1 MEIKL
6 KNILDNLING
16 IQIIDFNWKYSYLNE
31 VAINHSKSSREELLG
46 YTMME
51 KHPGIESTEMF
62 KVLEE
67 CMLDRTT
74 KSVVNEFTYPDGSKD
89 WFELKVQPIS
99 DGLLIISNDISKRI
113 QVENEL
119 KIAKERAEEN
129 EQDIS
134 TIYNTVGNII
144 FKLAVEPQN
153 NYRFV
158 SVNHEF
164 VRSTGLS
171 IESIIGQLVNDVI
184 PEPSLSKVL
193 EFYSKAIAENETIR
207 WEEVSD
213 YPTGKLTGDVSV
225 SPIYNTEGECTFLV
239 GSVHDITL
247 RKQAEVQLQ
256 RKKEELE
263 MLNDA
268 LTQTNKEL
276 TISKEN
282 AEKSEYKIKAL
293 TEQSPIAI
301 YRTDVNGDY
310 TYVNKKWLEITG
322 QIEKDV
328 LGKSWINVVHPN
340 DKSEIIKSWYEAVN
354 EQMEWSSEHRMIN
367 KKDEITWVEGT
378 ATKLFNSGGD
388 LIGYTGTNFDITDRK
403 LAEKAVI
410 ENQRINVIGEMTSAI
425 AHDINNS
432 LQSISGN
439 IMLATLQPNLDE
451 NVKRYLDN
459 MSQIVADAAQ
469 RAKIVQ
475 RFGGANQNKQQYSDL
490 DINLLIE
497 KIVSSSQ
504 HLWKDEVEKEGRSI
518 TVQREFNVLPKA
530 LGVEGEISAVFL
542 NVLKNCIE
550 AMPNGGEINIRTYLD
565 NDCINIAVSDT
576 GKGMDEGTKKRI
588 FQPFFTTKGYD
599 AGRGLGM
606 SGAYSVLKEHGGRIW
621 VERTELGIGTTIIMA
636 LPLNKPE

>member
-67 CMLDRTT
+67 CMLERTT

-119 KIAKERAEEN
+119 KIAKEIAEEN

-184 PEPSLSKVL
+184 PEPSLSMVL

-225 SPIYNTEGECTFLV
+225 SPIYNTEGQCTFLV
-239 GSVHDITL
+239 GAVHDITL
-247 RKQAEVQLQ
+247 RKQAEVLLQ

-263 MLNDA
+263 MLNDT

-322 QIEKDV
+322 QIENDV
-328 LGKSWINVVHPN
+328 LGRSWVNVVHPN
-340 DKSEIIKSWYEAVN
+340 DRSEIIKSWYEAVN
-354 EQMEWSSEHRMIN
+354 EKMEWSSEHRMIN

-490 DINLLIE
+490 DINLLLE

-518 TVQREFNVLPKA
+518 SVQREFNVLPKA

-542 NVLKNCIE
+542 NILKNCIE

-565 NDCINIAVSDT
+565 NDCIHIAVSDT

>member
-6 KNILDNLING
+6 KSILDNLING
-16 IQIIDFNWKYSYLNE
+16 IQIIDFNWKYFYLND
-31 VAINHSKSSREELLG
+31 VAINHAKLSREELIG

-62 KVLEE
+62 KVLEK
-67 CMLDRTT
+67 CMSERTT
-74 KSVVNEFTYPDGSKD
+74 KSILNEFTYPDGSKD
-89 WFELKVQPIS
+89 WFELKIQPIP
-99 DGLLIISNDISKRI
+99 DGLLIISNNINKRLE
-113 QVENEL
+113 VESEL
-119 KIAKERAEEN
+119 KIAKEKAEEN

-164 VRSTGLS
+164 VRATGLS
-171 IESIIGQLVNDVI
+171 IESIVGQLVNDVI
-184 PEPSLSKVL
+184 PEPSLSMVL
-193 EFYSKAIAENETIR
+193 EFYSKAIKENETIR

-225 SPIYNTEGECTFLV
+225 SPIYNADGECTFLV
-239 GSVHDITL
+239 GAVHNITL
-247 RKQAEVQLQ
+247 RKQAEVLLQ

-263 MLNDA
+263 MLNEA
-268 LTQTNKEL
+268 LIQTNVEL

-310 TYVNKKWLEITG
+310 TYVNKKWLEITE
-322 QIEKDV
+322 QEQEDI
-328 LGKSWINVVHPN
+328 LGKSWINVVHPD
-340 DKSEIIKSWYEAVN
+340 DKSEIIKSWYEAVK
-354 EQMEWSSEHRMIN
+354 EEEEWSSEYRMIN
-367 KKDEITWVEGT
+367 KKDEITWVEGA
-378 ATKLFNSGGD
+378 ATKLFNSDGE

-410 ENQRINVIGEMTSAI
+410 ENQRINIIGEMTSAI

-439 IMLATLQPNLDE
+439 IMLARLQPNLDE
-451 NVKRYLDN
+451 NVTRYLDN
-459 MSQIVADAAQ
+459 MSQIVTDAAQ

-475 RFGGANQNKQQYSDL
+475 RFGGGSQNKQQYSDL
-490 DINLLIE
+490 DINLLID
-497 KIVSSSQ
+497 KIISSSQ
-504 HLWKDEVEKEGRSI
+504 HLWKDEVEKDGRSI
-518 TVQREFNVLPKA
+518 NVEREFNVLPKA

-542 NVLKNCIE
+542 NILKNCIE
-550 AMPNGGEINIRTYLD
+550 AMPEGGAINIKTHLD
-565 NDCINIAVSDT
+565 NDRINISVSDT
-576 GKGMDEGTKKRI
+576 GKGMNEETKKRI

-606 SGAYSVLKEHGGRIW
+606 SGAYSVLKEHGGKIW
-621 VERTELGIGTTIIMA
+621 VEKTELGIGTTIVMA
-636 LPLNKPE
+636 LPLNKSE

>member
-67 CMLDRTT
+67 CMLERTT

-164 VRSTGLS
+164 VRATGLS

-184 PEPSLSKVL
+184 PEPSLSMVL
-193 EFYSKAIAENETIR
+193 EFYSKAIAENKTIR

-225 SPIYNTEGECTFLV
+225 SPIYNTEGQCTFLV
-239 GSVHDITL
+239 GAVHDITL
-247 RKQAEVQLQ
+247 RKQAEVLLQ

-263 MLNDA
+263 MLNDT

-322 QIEKDV
+322 QIENDV
-328 LGKSWINVVHPN
+328 LGRSWVNVVHPN
-340 DKSEIIKSWYEAVN
+340 DRSEIIKSWYEAVN
-354 EQMEWSSEHRMIN
+354 EKMEWSSEHRMIN

-459 MSQIVADAAQ
+459 MTQIVADAAQ

-497 KIVSSSQ
+497 KIISSSQ

-518 TVQREFNVLPKA
+518 SVQREFNVLPKA

-542 NVLKNCIE
+542 NILKNCIE

-565 NDCINIAVSDT
+565 NNCIHIAVSDT

>member
-67 CMLDRTT
+67 CMLERTT

-184 PEPSLSKVL
+184 PEPSLSMVL

-225 SPIYNTEGECTFLV
+225 SPIYNTEGQCTFLV
-239 GSVHDITL
+239 GAVHDITL
-247 RKQAEVQLQ
+247 RKQAEVLLQ

-263 MLNDA
+263 MLNDT

-322 QIEKDV
+322 QIENDV
-328 LGKSWINVVHPN
+328 LGRSWVNVVHPN
-340 DKSEIIKSWYEAVN
+340 DRSEIIKSWYEAVN
-354 EQMEWSSEHRMIN
+354 EKMEWSSEHRMIN

-542 NVLKNCIE
+542 NILKNCIE

-565 NDCINIAVSDT
+565 NDCIHIAVSDT

>member
-67 CMLDRTT
+67 CMLERTT

-164 VRSTGLS
+164 VRATGLS

-184 PEPSLSKVL
+184 PEPSLSMVL
-193 EFYSKAIAENETIR
+193 EFYSKAIAENKTIR

-225 SPIYNTEGECTFLV
+225 SPIYNTEGQCTFLV
-239 GSVHDITL
+239 GAVHDITL
-247 RKQAEVQLQ
+247 RKQAEVLLQ

-263 MLNDA
+263 MLNDT

-322 QIEKDV
+322 QIENDV
-328 LGKSWINVVHPN
+328 LGRSWVNVVHPN
-340 DKSEIIKSWYEAVN
+340 DRSEIIKSWYEAVN
-354 EQMEWSSEHRMIN
+354 EKMEWSSEHRMIN

-459 MSQIVADAAQ
+459 MTQIVADAAQ

-497 KIVSSSQ
+497 KIISSSQ

-518 TVQREFNVLPKA
+518 SVQREFNVLPKA